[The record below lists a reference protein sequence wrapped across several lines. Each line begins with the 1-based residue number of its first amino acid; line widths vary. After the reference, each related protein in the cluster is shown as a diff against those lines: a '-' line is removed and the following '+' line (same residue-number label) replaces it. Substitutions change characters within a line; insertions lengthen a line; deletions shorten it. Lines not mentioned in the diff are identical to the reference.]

1 MQTTPCRFLVFLV
14 ITALAPAAVRPARG
28 EGPSPDLERL
38 EDQIRARDD
47 RIEDLEAKMEVLVD
61 ELSRMREA
69 AAVPEV
75 EGLEPLYGFGPA
87 ASKVFH
93 IDRGLSIG
101 GYGEVTYTNFVGDS
115 GAGSTTSNGV
125 SVSRDALDRADA
137 LRLVLYFGYKFTD
150 RIVFNSELEFE
161 HAFVGEETV
170 TSGSGEVAV
179 EFMTLDFLLTDWA
192 NLRMGL
198 LLPPMGFIN
207 EIHEPPFFLGVQ
219 RPETER
225 RILPTTWREVGVGL
239 WGSLG
244 ETLHYRTYL
253 VNGFNARGF
262 SDSGIRGGRQNGDR
276 ALAEDFA
283 WVTRVDWFP
292 LDGLEL
298 GGSVYWGDTGQD
310 QELSGRDLAD
320 ADLLILEGHA
330 QYRRGPLHLRGL
342 FAVTNLADAGELSL
356 ALMRPANRPV
366 ADKTLGGYLEVGY
379 DVWRLLFASDMS
391 LMPFVRV
398 EYVDTQF
405 KVPRGFTSN
414 DLRSTWLTTAGVN
427 FKPHP
432 GVVLKL
438 EYRNFDPRRGELPDE
453 LGIGMGFAF

>member
-1 MQTTPCRFLVFLV
+1 MQTTLRPLLAFSMV
-14 ITALAPAAVRPARG
+14 TALLAAHGPALAERA
-28 EGPSPDLERL
+28 SPDLERL

-47 RIEDLEAKMEVLVD
+47 RIEDLEAKMNVLVD
-61 ELSRMREA
+61 ELTRLREA

-93 IDRGLSIG
+93 VDRGLSIA
-101 GYGEVTYTNFVGDS
+101 GYGEVVYTNFVGDS
-115 GAGSTTSNGV
+115 AAGSTVSNGV
-125 SVSRDALDRADA
+125 LVSDEALDRADA
-137 LRLVLYFGYKFTD
+137 LRLVFYFGYKFTD
-150 RIVFNSELEFE
+150 RIIFNSELEFE
-161 HAFVGEETV
+161 HGSTGGATI
-170 TSGSGEVAV
+170 TSGSGSVSV

-192 NLRMGL
+192 NLRMGV

-244 ETLHYRTYL
+244 ETVQYRTYL

-262 SDSGIRGGRQNGDR
+262 SDSGIRGGRQNGNR

-292 LDGLEL
+292 ADGLEL
-298 GGSVYWGDTGQD
+298 GGSIYWGDTGQD
-310 QELSGRDLAD
+310 QELMGRDLAD
-320 ADLLILEGHA
+320 GDLLIFEGHA

-342 FAVTNLADAGELSL
+342 FAMTNLADAGELSR
-356 ALMRPANRPV
+356 ALMRATNRPI
-366 ADKTLGGYLEVGY
+366 ADKTLGGYIEVGY
-379 DVWRLLFASDMS
+379 DVWPLLFDSDMS

-453 LGIGMGFAF
+453 LGLGMGFAF

>member
-1 MQTTPCRFLVFLV
+1 MHTTLRPVLVSLV
-14 ITALAPAAVRPARG
+14 VAAFATAAGPARAG
-28 EGPSPDLERL
+28 EPSPELRRL

-47 RIEDLEAKMEVLVD
+47 RIEDLEAKMNVLVD
-61 ELSRMREA
+61 ELTRMREA

-93 IDRGLSIG
+93 VDRGLSIG
-101 GYGEVTYTNFVGDS
+101 GYGEVNYTNFIGDS
-115 GAGSTTSNGV
+115 GSGSTTSNGV

-137 LRLVLYFGYKFTD
+137 LRLVLYLGYKFSD

-161 HAFVGEETV
+161 HALVGEETI
-170 TSGSGEVAV
+170 TAGSGEVAV
-179 EFMTLDFLLTDWA
+179 EFMTLDFLLNDWA

-198 LLPPMGFIN
+198 LLPPMGFLN

-225 RILPTTWREVGVGL
+225 RILPSTWREVGVGL
-239 WGSLG
+239 WGHLG
-244 ETLHYRTYL
+244 ETVQYRSYL

-262 SDSGIRGGRQNGDR
+262 SDSGIRGGRQSGNR

-283 WVTRVDWFP
+283 WVTRLDWFP
-292 LDGLEL
+292 VDGLEL

-310 QELSGRDLAD
+310 QELQGHDLAD
-320 ADLLILEGHA
+320 ADLLIFEGHA

-342 FAVTNLADAGELSL
+342 VAMTNLADAGELSL
-356 ALMRPANRPV
+356 ALMRPVNRPI
-366 ADKTLGGYLEVGY
+366 ADKTLGGYVEIGY
-379 DVWRLLFASDMS
+379 DVWRLLFDSDMS

-398 EYVDTQF
+398 EYVDTQY
-405 KVPRGFTSN
+405 KVPAGFTSN
-414 DLRSTWLTTAGVN
+414 DLRSYWLTTAGVN

-438 EYRNFDPRRGELPDE
+438 EYRNFNPRRGELPDE
-453 LGIGMGFAF
+453 LGLGMGFAF